1 MPIYEYRCD
10 ACGHY
15 LDALQKIADD
25 PLRDCPSCEAS
36 ALRRLVSAPNFRL
49 KGSGWY
55 ETDFKSD
62 KETKRNLVDRPEESA
77 PGKDKDKDKGDSG
90 KTESGKGEGV
100 KAGGDSK
107 QSGGDSKERAGA
119 GKKPPSFKGRSSGG
133 SGADAGS
140 KRRTRSPGGAG
151 SAAA

>member
-15 LDALQKIADD
+15 LDALQKIADA

-62 KETKRNLVDRPEESA
+62 KETKRNLVDRPEEPA
-77 PGKDKDKDKGDSG
+77 AGKDKGEGKKADGDSKKGEGPG
-90 KTESGKGEGV
+90 KTESPSTAKSSRTSSGK
-100 KAGGDSK
+100 S
-107 QSGGDSKERAGA
+107 GA
-119 GKKPPSFKGRSSGG
+119 GS
-133 SGADAGS
+133 GS
-140 KRRTRSPGGAG
+140 KSRSRSVRGSG

>member
-15 LDALQKIADD
+15 LDALQKIADA
-25 PLRDCPSCEAS
+25 PLRDCPSCEES

-62 KETKRNLVDRPEESA
+62 KERKRNLVEHPDEA
-77 PGKDKDKDKGDSG
+77 GAGKDKGEPKKAEGDSG
-90 KTESGKGEGV
+90 KREGSGKTEGSSAE
-100 KAGGDSK
+100 KS
-107 QSGGDSKERAGA
+107 S
-119 GKKPPSFKGRSSGG
+119 GRSGT
-133 SGADAGS
+133 DAGTKS
-140 KRRTRSPGGAG
+140 RSVRSSD

>member
-10 ACGHY
+10 VCGHY
-15 LDALQKIADD
+15 LDALQKIADA
-25 PLRDCPSCEAS
+25 PLRDCPACGAS

-62 KETKRNLVDRPEESA
+62 KEVKRNLVDRPDDASG
-77 PGKDKDKDKGDSG
+77 PKDKGESATGDGKSG
-90 KTESGKGEGV
+90 KGGGESGKG
-100 KAGGDSK
+100 GGKPEKRGSESGR
-107 QSGGDSKERAGA
+107 SGGSRPDKATNNAGA
-119 GKKPPSFKGRSSGG
+119 GSKSSSRPDRRS
-133 SGADAGS
+133 D
-140 KRRTRSPGGAG
+140 

>member
-15 LDALQKIADD
+15 LDALQKIADA
-25 PLRDCPSCEAS
+25 PLRDCPSCEVA

-77 PGKDKDKDKGDSG
+77 AGKDKGEGKKAEGDSKKGEGAG
-90 KTESGKGEGV
+90 KTES
-100 KAGGDSK
+100 
-107 QSGGDSKERAGA
+107 
-119 GKKPPSFKGRSSGG
+119 SSGG
-133 SGADAGS
+133 MSSDKSGADTGS
-140 KRRTRSPGGAG
+140 KSRARSVRGSD

>member
-10 ACGHY
+10 ACGHC
-15 LDALQKIADD
+15 LDALQKIADA

-77 PGKDKDKDKGDSG
+77 PGKDKGEG
-90 KTESGKGEGV
+90 KKAEGESKKGEG
-100 KAGGDSK
+100 AGKTGSSSAGES
-107 QSGGDSKERAGA
+107 SGKSGAGA
-119 GKKPPSFKGRSSGG
+119 GSRSRPRSVRG
-133 SGADAGS
+133 S
-140 KRRTRSPGGAG
+140 G

>member
-10 ACGHY
+10 ACGHC
-15 LDALQKIADD
+15 LDALQKIADA
-25 PLRDCPSCEAS
+25 PLRDCPSCEIS

-77 PGKDKDKDKGDSG
+77 AGKDKNGEGKKADGDSKKGEGSG
-90 KTESGKGEGV
+90 KTERSSTGQSTGK
-100 KAGGDSK
+100 
-107 QSGGDSKERAGA
+107 SGGDTGSR
-119 GKKPPSFKGRSSGG
+119 PQSRSVRG
-133 SGADAGS
+133 SE
-140 KRRTRSPGGAG
+140 

>member
-15 LDALQKIADD
+15 LDALQKIADL
-25 PLRDCPSCEAS
+25 PLRDCPSCEQS

-62 KETKRNLVDRPEESA
+62 KETKRNLVDRPEESGA
-77 PGKDKDKDKGDSG
+77 GKDKGEGKKAEGDSKKGEGSG
-90 KTESGKGEGV
+90 KTERPSTGKSSGK
-100 KAGGDSK
+100 
-107 QSGGDSKERAGA
+107 
-119 GKKPPSFKGRSSGG
+119 
-133 SGADAGS
+133 SGADTGS
-140 KRRTRSPGGAG
+140 RLRARSTRGSE

>member
-15 LDALQKIADD
+15 LDALQKIADA
-25 PLRDCPSCEAS
+25 PLRDCPSCDAS

-62 KETKRNLVDRPEESA
+62 KETKRNLVDRPEESPA
-77 PGKDKDKDKGDSG
+77 GKDKGEGKKAEGDSKKGEGAG
-90 KTESGKGEGV
+90 KTESSSARK
-100 KAGGDSK
+100 
-107 QSGGDSKERAGA
+107 
-119 GKKPPSFKGRSSGG
+119 SSGNSAANTG
-133 SGADAGS
+133 SRSRSVRGS
-140 KRRTRSPGGAG
+140 D

>member
-1 MPIYEYRCD
+1 MPIYEYRCN

-15 LDALQKIADD
+15 LDALQKIADA

-77 PGKDKDKDKGDSG
+77 AGKDEGKDKKADGDSKKGEGAG
-90 KTESGKGEGV
+90 KTESSPTGK
-100 KAGGDSK
+100 
-107 QSGGDSKERAGA
+107 
-119 GKKPPSFKGRSSGG
+119 SSGK
-133 SGADAGS
+133 SGADTGS
-140 KRRTRSPGGAG
+140 KARSRSVRGSD

>member
-10 ACGHY
+10 VCGHY

-25 PLRDCPSCEAS
+25 PLRDCPACEKA

-49 KGSGWY
+49 KGKGWY

-62 KETKRNLVDRPEESA
+62 KETKRNLVDHPEDSAATKGKGESA
-77 PGKDKDKDKGDSG
+77 KSDDAKGDGKPGKGERVPGKDESASRTGDGRKPGKPSG
-90 KTESGKGEGV
+90 KSG
-100 KAGGDSK
+100 AGADSK
-107 QSGGDSKERAGA
+107 PMPRS
-119 GKKPPSFKGRSSGG
+119 GRSS
-133 SGADAGS
+133 D
-140 KRRTRSPGGAG
+140 

>member
-25 PLRDCPSCEAS
+25 PLRDCPACEQS

-49 KGSGWY
+49 KGKGWY

-62 KETKRNLVDRPEESA
+62 KETRRNLVDRPDDA
-77 PGKDKDKDKGDSG
+77 PAGKDKGEPTKSDGKSGTGEGKSEKRESTTGKGDGSKSEKASG
-90 KTESGKGEGV
+90 KSG
-100 KAGGDSK
+100 
-107 QSGGDSKERAGA
+107 
-119 GKKPPSFKGRSSGG
+119 
-133 SGADAGS
+133 AGS
-140 KRRTRSPGGAG
+140 KSTSRSGRGSG

>member
-15 LDALQKIADD
+15 LDALQKIADA

-77 PGKDKDKDKGDSG
+77 AGKDEGKDKKAEGDS
-90 KTESGKGEGV
+90 KKGEG
-100 KAGGDSK
+100 
-107 QSGGDSKERAGA
+107 A
-119 GKKPPSFKGRSSGG
+119 GKTDSSSTGKSSGK
-133 SGADAGS
+133 SGADTGS
-140 KRRTRSPGGAG
+140 KSRSRSVRGSD

>member
-15 LDALQKIADD
+15 LDALQKIADA
-25 PLRDCPSCEAS
+25 PLRDCPSCDAS

-62 KETKRNLVDRPEESA
+62 KERKRNLVEHPDEAAAGR
-77 PGKDKDKDKGDSG
+77 DKGEPKKAEGDSKKSTGDSGKGEGSG
-90 KTESGKGEGV
+90 KTESSSAEK
-100 KAGGDSK
+100 S
-107 QSGGDSKERAGA
+107 SGRSGTGA
-119 GKKPPSFKGRSSGG
+119 GTKSRPVRG
-133 SGADAGS
+133 SD
-140 KRRTRSPGGAG
+140 

>member
-1 MPIYEYRCD
+1 VPIYEYRCD

-15 LDALQKIADD
+15 LDALQKIADA
-25 PLRDCPSCEAS
+25 PLRDCPSCEVS

-62 KETKRNLVDRPEESA
+62 KETKRNLVDRPEEPA
-77 PGKDKDKDKGDSG
+77 AGKDKKSESNKADGGSKKREGSG
-90 KTESGKGEGV
+90 KTERSSTGKSSGK
-100 KAGGDSK
+100 
-107 QSGGDSKERAGA
+107 
-119 GKKPPSFKGRSSGG
+119 
-133 SGADAGS
+133 SGADTGS
-140 KRRTRSPGGAG
+140 RPRSRSLRGSE

>member
-15 LDALQKIADD
+15 LDALQKIADA
-25 PLRDCPSCEAS
+25 PLRDCPCCEAS

-62 KETKRNLVDRPEESA
+62 KERKRNLVEHPDEPIA
-77 PGKDKDKDKGDSG
+77 GKDKAEPKKAEGDPGKAAGDSG
-90 KTESGKGEGV
+90 KGERSTRTESSSAE
-100 KAGGDSK
+100 
-107 QSGGDSKERAGA
+107 
-119 GKKPPSFKGRSSGG
+119 RSSGSSGTAARSKSRPVRG
-133 SGADAGS
+133 S
-140 KRRTRSPGGAG
+140 G

>member
-25 PLRDCPSCEAS
+25 PLRDCPSCEES

-49 KGSGWY
+49 KGKGWY

-62 KETKRNLVDRPEESA
+62 KETKRNLVDRPDDASA
-77 PGKDKDKDKGDSG
+77 GKDKGESTKSDG
-90 KTESGKGEGV
+90 ESGKGASGKRDSASGKSGAEKSEQASSKSEGR
-100 KAGGDSK
+100 AGGSK
-107 QSGGDSKERAGA
+107 SSSRSGR
-119 GKKPPSFKGRSSGG
+119 RS
-133 SGADAGS
+133 
-140 KRRTRSPGGAG
+140 G

>member
-15 LDALQKIADD
+15 LDALQKIADA

-77 PGKDKDKDKGDSG
+77 AGKDKGEKAEGDSKKVEGSG
-90 KTESGKGEGV
+90 KTEPSSTGKSSGK
-100 KAGGDSK
+100 
-107 QSGGDSKERAGA
+107 
-119 GKKPPSFKGRSSGG
+119 
-133 SGADAGS
+133 SGADTGS
-140 KRRTRSPGGAG
+140 KSRPRSVRGSD

>member
-25 PLRDCPSCEAS
+25 PLRDCPACEQS

-49 KGSGWY
+49 KGKGWY

-62 KETKRNLVDRPEESA
+62 KETRRNLVDGPDVSPA
-77 PGKDKDKDKGDSG
+77 GKDKGEPTKSDGKSGTGEGKSG
-90 KTESGKGEGV
+90 KRESPSGKGDGSKSE
-100 KAGGDSK
+100 KA
-107 QSGGDSKERAGA
+107 SGNSGA
-119 GKKPPSFKGRSSGG
+119 GSKLTSHSGRSSG
-133 SGADAGS
+133 
-140 KRRTRSPGGAG
+140 

>member
-62 KETKRNLVDRPEESA
+62 KETKRNLVDHPEESA
-77 PGKDKDKDKGDSG
+77 ARKDKGEGKKAEGDSKKG
-90 KTESGKGEGV
+90 EGAAKTESP
-100 KAGGDSK
+100 S
-107 QSGGDSKERAGA
+107 A
-119 GKKPPSFKGRSSGG
+119 GKSSGK
-133 SGADAGS
+133 SGADSGS
-140 KRRTRSPGGAG
+140 GSRSARGSD

>member
-25 PLRDCPSCEAS
+25 PLTDCPSCEAT

-62 KETKRNLVDRPEESA
+62 KEARRNLVDRPEESA
-77 PGKDKDKDKGDSG
+77 AGKDKGEGKKAEGDSKKPEDSG
-90 KTESGKGEGV
+90 KKESASTAKSSRASSGESGAET
-100 KAGGDSK
+100 
-107 QSGGDSKERAGA
+107 
-119 GKKPPSFKGRSSGG
+119 
-133 SGADAGS
+133 GS
-140 KRRTRSPGGAG
+140 KSRSRSERGSG

>member
-10 ACGHY
+10 TCGHY
-15 LDALQKIADD
+15 LDALQKIADA

-62 KETKRNLVDRPEESA
+62 KERKRNLVEHPDEA
-77 PGKDKDKDKGDSG
+77 AAGKDKGEPKKAEGDSG
-90 KTESGKGEGV
+90 K
-100 KAGGDSK
+100 
-107 QSGGDSKERAGA
+107 
-119 GKKPPSFKGRSSGG
+119 
-133 SGADAGS
+133 
-140 KRRTRSPGGAG
+140 GAG
-151 SAAA
+151 SGKTEGSAADKSSGRSGPGARPKSRSVRRSDSAAA

>member
-10 ACGHY
+10 ACGHC
-15 LDALQKIADD
+15 LDALQKIADA

-77 PGKDKDKDKGDSG
+77 AGKDRKGEGKKADGDSRKGEGSG
-90 KTESGKGEGV
+90 KTELSSAGKSSD
-100 KAGGDSK
+100 K
-107 QSGGDSKERAGA
+107 SGGDTGSRRQ
-119 GKKPPSFKGRSSGG
+119 SRSVRG
-133 SGADAGS
+133 SE
-140 KRRTRSPGGAG
+140 

>member
-15 LDALQKIADD
+15 LDALQKIADA

-62 KETKRNLVDRPEESA
+62 KETKRNLVDRPEESTA
-77 PGKDKDKDKGDSG
+77 GKDKSEGKKVEGDSKKGEGAG
-90 KTESGKGEGV
+90 KTETSSAGESSGK
-100 KAGGDSK
+100 
-107 QSGGDSKERAGA
+107 
-119 GKKPPSFKGRSSGG
+119 
-133 SGADAGS
+133 SGADTGS
-140 KRRTRSPGGAG
+140 RPRSVRGSD

>member
-15 LDALQKIADD
+15 LDALQKIADA
-25 PLRDCPSCEAS
+25 PLRDCPACGAS

-62 KETKRNLVDRPEESA
+62 KERKRNLVEHPDEA
-77 PGKDKDKDKGDSG
+77 AAGKDKGEPKKAEGDSKKAAG
-90 KTESGKGEGV
+90 DSGKGEG
-100 KAGGDSK
+100 
-107 QSGGDSKERAGA
+107 SGKTEGSSAEKSSGRSGTGA
-119 GKKPPSFKGRSSGG
+119 GTKSRPVRG
-133 SGADAGS
+133 SD
-140 KRRTRSPGGAG
+140 

>member
-10 ACGHY
+10 ACGHC
-15 LDALQKIADD
+15 LDALQKIADA

-77 PGKDKDKDKGDSG
+77 AGKDKSEGKKAEGDSKKGEGAG
-90 KTESGKGEGV
+90 KTETSSAGESSGK
-100 KAGGDSK
+100 
-107 QSGGDSKERAGA
+107 
-119 GKKPPSFKGRSSGG
+119 
-133 SGADAGS
+133 SGADTGS
-140 KRRTRSPGGAG
+140 RPRSVRGSD

>member
-10 ACGHY
+10 ACGHC
-15 LDALQKIADD
+15 LDALQKIADA

-77 PGKDKDKDKGDSG
+77 AGNDNKAKGDSKKDEG
-90 KTESGKGEGV
+90 SMKTE
-100 KAGGDSK
+100 
-107 QSGGDSKERAGA
+107 
-119 GKKPPSFKGRSSGG
+119 RSSTGKSPG
-133 SGADAGS
+133 KSGADTDSRPHSRSVRGS
-140 KRRTRSPGGAG
+140 E

>member
-25 PLRDCPSCEAS
+25 PLRDCPACEAS
-36 ALRRLVSAPNFRL
+36 TLRRLVSAPNFRL
-49 KGSGWY
+49 KGKGWY

-62 KETKRNLVDRPEESA
+62 KETKRNLVDRPDDASA
-77 PGKDKDKDKGDSG
+77 GKDKGESTKSDG
-90 KTESGKGEGV
+90 ESGKGASG
-100 KAGGDSK
+100 KRDSA
-107 QSGGDSKERAGA
+107 SGK
-119 GKKPPSFKGRSSGG
+119 
-133 SGADAGS
+133 SGAEKSQQASSKSGDRAGS
-140 KRRTRSPGGAG
+140 KSASRSGRRSG

>member
-25 PLRDCPSCEAS
+25 PLRDCPACEAS

-49 KGSGWY
+49 KGKGWY

-62 KETKRNLVDRPEESA
+62 KETRRNLVDHPDEPSA
-77 PGKDKDKDKGDSG
+77 AKDKGEP
-90 KTESGKGEGV
+90 KKGEGASDEGDGSKKAEASG
-100 KAGGDSK
+100 KAGGSSTEK
-107 QSGGDSKERAGA
+107 
-119 GKKPPSFKGRSSGG
+119 SSGK
-133 SGADAGS
+133 S
-140 KRRTRSPGGAG
+140 GAG
-151 SAAA
+151 SGSKPHSRSGSRSDSAAA

>member
-15 LDALQKIADD
+15 LDALQKIADA
-25 PLRDCPSCEAS
+25 PLRDCPACGAS

-62 KETKRNLVDRPEESA
+62 KERKRNLVEHPDEA
-77 PGKDKDKDKGDSG
+77 GAGKDKGEPKKAEGDSKKAAGDSGRREGSG
-90 KTESGKGEGV
+90 KTEGSSAEKSS
-100 KAGGDSK
+100 SK
-107 QSGGDSKERAGA
+107 AGA
-119 GKKPPSFKGRSSGG
+119 G
-133 SGADAGS
+133 AGS
-140 KRRTRSPGGAG
+140 KTRPVRGSD

>member
-10 ACGHY
+10 ACGHC
-15 LDALQKIADD
+15 LDALQKIADA

-62 KETKRNLVDRPEESA
+62 KETKRNLVDRPEESGA
-77 PGKDKDKDKGDSG
+77 AR
-90 KTESGKGEGV
+90 GKGEG
-100 KAGGDSK
+100 KKSEGDSRNGES
-107 QSGGDSKERAGA
+107 SGKTNHSSTGKLA
-119 GKKPPSFKGRSSGG
+119 GKSR
-133 SGADAGS
+133 ADTGS
-140 KRRTRSPGGAG
+140 KPQSRSVRGSD